1 MHLVLRDLSLMVTT
15 IRSGVYM
22 ASMACRLVV
31 GGSSRIQV
39 CEIHNANKIVN
50 KLLILCKNRATPNF
64 YGLFSLCEPTGHQ
77 KHELL
82 VCATGRVGRFLAENQ
97 VVMERSQWP
106 WDKIRRPM
114 GGPGHDS

>member
-1 MHLVLRDLSLMVTT
+1 MGR
-15 IRSGVYM
+15 
-22 ASMACRLVV
+22 
-31 GGSSRIQV
+31 
-39 CEIHNANKIVN
+39 
-50 KLLILCKNRATPNF
+50 
-64 YGLFSLCEPTGHQ
+64 YGLGVDCFPPIEQTREPTGHQ

-97 VVMERSQWP
+97 VAMERSQWP

>member
-1 MHLVLRDLSLMVTT
+1 
-15 IRSGVYM
+15 M

-64 YGLFSLCEPTGHQ
+64 YGLFFPQ
-77 KHELL
+77 KWGVMDWALTVFHPLSRPVSPL
-82 VCATGRVGRFLAENQ
+82 GIRNMSSWYVPLAVSAVSWQ
-97 VVMERSQWP
+97 KIRSQW
-106 WDKIRRPM
+106 KGRNGRGIK
-114 GGPGHDS
+114 